1 MRLLIYVSDHC
12 DNCTEALRLAD
23 LAREVPG
30 AEVRVVNLD
39 TSPDPAPARI
49 VAVPTYVLDGRIV
62 SLGNPYPDDLLRMLE
77 QTGGDDTK
85 EEAAG

>member
-1 MRLLIYVSDHC
+1 MRLVIYVSDHC

-23 LAREVPG
+23 LAREAPG

-39 TSPDPAPARI
+39 TTPHPPPARV

-62 SLGNPYPDDLLRMLE
+62 SLGNPYPDDLLRMLK
-77 QTGGDDTK
+77 QASGDDIT
-85 EEAAG
+85 EEVAG